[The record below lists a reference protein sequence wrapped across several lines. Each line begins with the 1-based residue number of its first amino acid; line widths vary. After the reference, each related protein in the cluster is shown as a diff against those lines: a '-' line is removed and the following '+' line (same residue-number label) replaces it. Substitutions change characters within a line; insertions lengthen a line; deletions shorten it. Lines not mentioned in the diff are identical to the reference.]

1 MKNVLFIAP
10 TTYKL
15 PLDKNMRKKFEYL
28 SEISNLNV
36 IAFANEKKE
45 INLENANLYFFK
57 KTKSRFYNYL
67 KIMVVSLFSMTK
79 IIKDNNI
86 EIVCFQDPVSSF
98 LSMLIVKMRYKSI
111 KVIVET
117 HGDFIETLGLEK
129 NLLFP
134 SLYKYIF
141 QRLSRYT
148 IHNADIIRAVSS
160 STEAQVRKINKSK
173 TIVRFPAWVDFDD
186 FKDIEINRDK
196 DSKFRILFIGSVTDR
211 KKPHLIVEALN
222 SIKKENV
229 ELLIVGPTPNSKYL
243 ETLNSLEK

>member
-28 SEISNLNV
+28 SEISNINV

-67 KIMVVSLFSMTK
+67 KIMLVSLFSMTK

-111 KVIVET
+111 KSNCRNT
-117 HGDFIETLGLEK
+117 WR
-129 NLLFP
+129 
-134 SLYKYIF
+134 LY
-141 QRLSRYT
+141 RNSWL
-148 IHNADIIRAVSS
+148 
-160 STEAQVRKINKSK
+160 
-173 TIVRFPAWVDFDD
+173 
-186 FKDIEINRDK
+186 
-196 DSKFRILFIGSVTDR
+196 R
-211 KKPHLIVEALN
+211 KKLIIPE
-222 SIKKENV
+222 SIQ
-229 ELLIVGPTPNSKYL
+229 IYL
-243 ETLNSLEK
+243 PKVVKIYDS